1 MCKPS
6 SKPKS
11 TISIGRISHTCK
23 DMKQFHSVE
32 YIREK
37 TSGLGDLEDLRL
49 STSYC
54 TPSLPGSTHIVESF
68 WGRKG
73 QIPIRLRRCTRWDEL
88 IELKSSIWGP
98 SKLFYKKPLEYD
110 RDFVKR
116 RAFSMSDSI
125 PYCGQQ
131 LIGVSI
137 AIALVQVLVV
147 GARLYTRHIQK
158 VAYGIDDYLII
169 PALVRSELTY
179 SSCLLLC

>member
-1 MCKPS
+1 
-6 SKPKS
+6 
-11 TISIGRISHTCK
+11 
-23 DMKQFHSVE
+23 
-32 YIREK
+32 
-37 TSGLGDLEDLRL
+37 
-49 STSYC
+49 
-54 TPSLPGSTHIVESF
+54 
-68 WGRKG
+68 
-73 QIPIRLRRCTRWDEL
+73 
-88 IELKSSIWGP
+88 
-98 SKLFYKKPLEYD
+98 
-110 RDFVKR
+110 
-116 RAFSMSDSI
+116 MSDSI